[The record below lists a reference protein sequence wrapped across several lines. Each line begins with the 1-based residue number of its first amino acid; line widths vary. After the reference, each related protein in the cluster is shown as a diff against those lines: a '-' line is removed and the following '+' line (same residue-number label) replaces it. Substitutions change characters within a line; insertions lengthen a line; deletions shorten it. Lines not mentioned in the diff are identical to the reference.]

1 MARRYFKFTEA
12 ARMARRDY
20 LMQWRKNNPDKVR
33 EYNRRYWERR
43 AAANETGKRVSCI
56 DDRFNGHADG

>member
-12 ARMARRDY
+12 ARVARRDY

-43 AAANETGKRVSCI
+43 AAASGKANTKP
-56 DDRFNGHADG
+56 DHYAGADYRP

>member
-1 MARRYFKFTEA
+1 MAQRYFKFTAA
-12 ARMARRDY
+12 AREARRDY

-43 AAANETGKRVSCI
+43 AAVNGKE
-56 DDRFNGHADG
+56 NTKPAHYAGADHRP